1 VAGVAA
7 FAYDRFAPAPG
18 LAGPQQAAASL
29 LPLETVAQAS
39 TVASSAN
46 GSSPDLGI
54 QSHKVLAQR
63 LQTLMKGD
71 FPQTDDIRDAFY
83 ASGLQP
89 PAVPVAVTAP
99 AAVTTPTVQD
109 KPRKEVF
116 SESHQL
122 RAVLVGSEGRMAL
135 MDNTCLRI
143 GQKLE
148 EFQLL
153 SVGERSATFASGNGD
168 HVTFALPVKQDG
180 Q

>member
-1 VAGVAA
+1 M
-7 FAYDRFAPAPG
+7 
-18 LAGPQQAAASL
+18 
-29 LPLETVAQAS
+29 ETPAQAS
-39 TVASSAN
+39 TDLTSAN
-46 GSSPDLGI
+46 SLSPDMGI

-71 FPQTDDIRDAFY
+71 FPQADDIRDAFY

-99 AAVTTPTVQD
+99 TVAAPTTLD
-109 KPRKEVF
+109 KPRREVF
-116 SESHQL
+116 TESHQL

-153 SVGERSATFASGNGD
+153 SVGERSATFTSGNGD
-168 HVTFALPVKQDG
+168 HVTFTLPVKQGG